1 MIKVISK
8 CFVCLFVSLSLIIF
22 TTPFKLLAEE
32 NCSSCR
38 MEPSE
43 IIEEYVDENNSVVIK
58 YQNGIEAIYK
68 ENGEILVR
76 DYYNVYGA
84 ELTQQPQSRATG
96 GWIVIGIAIIGTVI
110 DKCQDILYVSG
121 HDVCRIVLNSL
132 KTSAKPKARYEL
144 TGRYIPG
151 YIPGCEPRHSGPCNA
166 GYWEYKIVKL

>member
-1 MIKVISK
+1 ML
-8 CFVCLFVSLSLIIF
+8 CLFVSLSLIIF

-110 DKCQDILYVSG
+110 DKCQDICMLAVMMF
-121 HDVCRIVLNSL
+121 VELFLIVLKHQQNL
-132 KTSAKPKARYEL
+132 
-144 TGRYIPG
+144 
-151 YIPGCEPRHSGPCNA
+151 RHAMN
-166 GYWEYKIVKL
+166 

>member
-1 MIKVISK
+1 
-8 CFVCLFVSLSLIIF
+8 
-22 TTPFKLLAEE
+22 
-32 NCSSCR
+32 

-110 DKCQDILYVSG
+110 DKCQDIF
-121 HDVCRIVLNSL
+121 
-132 KTSAKPKARYEL
+132 
-144 TGRYIPG
+144 
-151 YIPGCEPRHSGPCNA
+151 
-166 GYWEYKIVKL
+166 

>member
-8 CFVCLFVSLSLIIF
+8 CFVCLFVSLSLIISI
-22 TTPFKLLAEE
+22 TPFKLLAEE

-151 YIPGCEPRHSGPCNA
+151 CEPRHSGPCNA